1 MSRIS
6 NTAYP
11 KSSMFGAPGLWRGQE
26 SQGLED
32 QYEVIDQAIGST
44 HANSSQFLL
53 ASLLHYLINL
63 FLLYFKE
70 TLNTLSKSQL
80 YGGANNAMMPS
91 AVSAPKKFRIV
102 CEEIGFIPHTVKAC
116 IKGNML
122 HVIGLVEVA
131 SESGLFTKEFKRA
144 YPLPQHL
151 NIDTDRLVKLF
162 TQRGQLIIEMP
173 IIENEAYPA
182 IGGAARFGGANV
194 QGPEEVHPNV
204 YVVVNMVAKDEEKT
218 FKPMGLGASYNRAL
232 DTADNLESPTSL
244 TGWATSKRHVLPEA
258 FEGRQ
263 TWDSQKFANY
273 MPSTMNYGL

>member
-1 MSRIS
+1 MSRIL

-11 KSSMFGAPGLWRGQE
+11 KSSMFGAPGHWRGLE
-26 SQGLED
+26 SQGLEAPQD

-44 HANSSQFLL
+44 HANNSQYLFV
-53 ASLLHYLINL
+53 SLMHHLINI

-70 TLNTLSKSQL
+70 TLNTLTKSQL
-80 YGGANNAMMPS
+80 YGGANSAMMS
-91 AVSAPKKFRIV
+91 SVVGAPKKFRIV

-122 HVIGLVEVA
+122 HVIGLVEVP
-131 SESGLFTKEFKRA
+131 SESGLFTKQFNRA

-173 IIENEAYPA
+173 IIENEA
-182 IGGAARFGGANV
+182 IARFGGANV
-194 QGPEEVHPNV
+194 QGLEEVHPNV
-204 YVVVNMVAKDEEKT
+204 YVVVNMAAKDEEKT
-218 FKPMGLGASYNRAL
+218 FKPMGLGTSYNRAL
-232 DTADNLESPTSL
+232 DTAENLELPTSL
-244 TGWATSKRHVLPEA
+244 AGWATSKRHVLPEA

-263 TWDSQKFANY
+263 TWDSQKFSNY
-273 MPSTMNYGL
+273 MPSTMSYGF